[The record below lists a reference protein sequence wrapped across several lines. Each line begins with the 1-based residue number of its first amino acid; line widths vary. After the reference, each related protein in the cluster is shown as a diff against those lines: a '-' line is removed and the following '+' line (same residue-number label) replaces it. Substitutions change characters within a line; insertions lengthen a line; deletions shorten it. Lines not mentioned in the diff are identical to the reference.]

1 MARATPPLTNG
12 GPALRPQSATRR
24 LARSF
29 PADIERLCAALEP
42 QSLGGVPLL
51 LVVDDSDFAARHVN
65 NWVWV
70 AFTRSNPTSD
80 IHGVGAG
87 VRHKHWGC
95 RGPLVI
101 DARVKP
107 GHSPPLVE
115 DAAVSRRVEE
125 MAARGGPP
133 AGLF

>member
-1 MARATPPLTNG
+1 MCRSSPSPTLAG
-12 GPALRPQSATRR
+12 RR
-24 LARSF
+24 T
-29 PADIERLCAALEP
+29 I
-42 QSLGGVPLL
+42 GGV
-51 LVVDDSDFAARHVN
+51 VQRRDVRA
-65 NWVWV
+65 
-70 AFTRSNPTSD
+70 D

-101 DARVKP
+101 DARIEP
-107 GHSPPLVE
+107 RHAPPLVE

-125 MAARGGPP
+125 LAARGGPL